1 MKTIIKK
8 NSIKLKFKLCN
19 WKGSFF
25 LIKLNRME
33 NNKKKG
39 LLLIMSGPSGV
50 GKGTVREKL
59 MEDKSL
65 NLFYSVSMTTRNM
78 RPGEVNGREY
88 YFVTKEDFMKQ
99 VADDN
104 LLEWAEYV
112 GNCYGTPRDKVE
124 AMRNE
129 GKNVLLEIDVKGAEN
144 VFKKVPDVVSIFIA
158 PPSVEELRN
167 RLKGRGTESDEVIN
181 NRVNAAAKE
190 LEYKGLYKHVVI
202 NDKLEDAVEE
212 IRQIIKRGM

>member
-1 MKTIIKK
+1 
-8 NSIKLKFKLCN
+8 
-19 WKGSFF
+19 
-25 LIKLNRME
+25 ME
-33 NNKKKG
+33 NMKKKG

-88 YFVTKEDFMKQ
+88 YFVTRDEFMEN
-99 VADDN
+99 VARDN

-112 GNCYGTPRDKVE
+112 GNCYGTPKDKVE
-124 AMRNE
+124 AMREE

-158 PPSVEELRN
+158 PPSIEELGN
-167 RLKGRGTESDEVIN
+167 RLRGRGTESEEVIA
-181 NRVNAAAKE
+181 NRVAQAARE
-190 LEYKGLYKHVVI
+190 LEFKKLYKYVVI
-202 NDKLEDAVEE
+202 NDKLEDAVDE
-212 IRQIIKRGM
+212 IRQIIKSLM

>member
-1 MKTIIKK
+1 
-8 NSIKLKFKLCN
+8 
-19 WKGSFF
+19 
-25 LIKLNRME
+25 ME
-33 NNKKKG
+33 NTKKKG

-50 GKGTVREKL
+50 GKGTIREML
-59 MEDKSL
+59 MEDKDL

-88 YFVTKEDFMKQ
+88 YFVTKEEFMKN
-99 VADDN
+99 VEKDN

-124 AMRNE
+124 DMRNE

-144 VFKKVPDVVSIFIA
+144 VFKKVPDVISIFIA
-158 PPSVEELRN
+158 PPSVEELGN
-167 RLKGRGTESDEVIN
+167 RLRGRGTESNEVIQ

-190 LEYKGLYKHVVI
+190 LEYKDLYKHVVI
-202 NDKLEDAVEE
+202 NDKLEDAVDE
-212 IRQIIKRGM
+212 IREIIKSRM